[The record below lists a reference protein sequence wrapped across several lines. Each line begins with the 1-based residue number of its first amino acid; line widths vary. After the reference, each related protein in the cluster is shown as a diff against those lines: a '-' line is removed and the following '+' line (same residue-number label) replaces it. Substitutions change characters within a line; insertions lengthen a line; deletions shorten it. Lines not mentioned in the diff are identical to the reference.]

1 VINNIKYYKMDSQ
14 LVKLWITNE
23 ISKIKYHIH
32 YYQEPE
38 ETGLAKIDVLEKFY
52 DAFKLDEVTIKVTY
66 HDKV

>member
-1 VINNIKYYKMDSQ
+1 MDSQ

-38 ETGLAKIDVLEKFY
+38 ETGLAKIDVLERLYEFLE
-52 DAFKLDEVTIKVTY
+52 LDKVTINVTY

>member
-1 VINNIKYYKMDSQ
+1 MNDQ
-14 LVKLWITNE
+14 FVKLWITDE
-23 ISKIKYHIH
+23 IKKIKKHIH

-52 DAFKLDEVTIKVTY
+52 DAFKLDKVTINVTY

>member
-1 VINNIKYYKMDSQ
+1 MNDQ
-14 LVKLWITNE
+14 FVKLWITDE
-23 ISKIKYHIH
+23 IKKIKKHIQ